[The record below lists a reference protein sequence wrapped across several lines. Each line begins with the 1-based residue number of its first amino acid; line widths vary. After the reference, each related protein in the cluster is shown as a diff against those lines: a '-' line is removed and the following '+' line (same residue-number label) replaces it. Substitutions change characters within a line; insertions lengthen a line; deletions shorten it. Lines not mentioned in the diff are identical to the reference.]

1 MDLTQMRI
9 SYRAY
14 NSPEDGTLS
23 RYSNDLCKSGNPI
36 TIEHP
41 LDIFDQWMKKVIELG
56 KEWIDEPNAMS
67 LSTVSA

>member
-14 NSPEDGTLS
+14 DSPEDGTLS
-23 RYSNDLCKSGNPI
+23 RFSSDLCKSGNPI

-41 LDIFDQWMKKVIELG
+41 LEIFDQWMKKAVELG
-56 KEWIDEPNAMS
+56 KDWIEEPNAMS
-67 LSTVSA
+67 IATVSG